1 MEENSFRQHISQQ
14 FNAEL
19 EDVRNRVL
27 EMGGFVEKQVADAI
41 QSLVD
46 GDIEL
51 AEKVIT
57 NDYKVNAMEVEID
70 EECAQILALR
80 QPAASDL
87 RLIVAVIKTIT
98 DLERMGDQAEKVA
111 RMALRLAEL
120 ERPKNQYH
128 EVQSLGQRANE
139 LLHDT
144 LDVFARMDHAAAVK
158 VAQHDLKVDH
168 EYESIIRQ
176 RITFMMED
184 PRSIARS
191 LDVMWAARALERIG
205 DHARNICEYVIYLV
219 KGKDVRHIS
228 LEQMEKEVLGE

>member
-41 QSLVD
+41 QALVD
-46 GDIEL
+46 GDVEL
-51 AEKVIT
+51 SEKVIT

-70 EECAQILALR
+70 EECTQILALR

-111 RMALRLAEL
+111 RMALRLADT

-128 EVQSLGQRANE
+128 
-139 LLHDT
+139 
-144 LDVFARMDHAAAVK
+144 
-158 VAQHDLKVDH
+158 
-168 EYESIIRQ
+168 
-176 RITFMMED
+176 
-184 PRSIARS
+184 
-191 LDVMWAARALERIG
+191 
-205 DHARNICEYVIYLV
+205 
-219 KGKDVRHIS
+219 
-228 LEQMEKEVLGE
+228 